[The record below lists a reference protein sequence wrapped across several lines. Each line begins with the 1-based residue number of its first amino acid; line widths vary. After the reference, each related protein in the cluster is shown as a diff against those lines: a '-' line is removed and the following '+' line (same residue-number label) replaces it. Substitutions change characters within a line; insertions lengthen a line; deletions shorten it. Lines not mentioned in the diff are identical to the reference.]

1 MASTRDYGFIF
12 FTFSVVWQL
21 EKEKDRWR
29 KKGNREGE
37 TDRQTDR
44 QTDIETQRRLSQK
57 EDDTVSVRLSTL
69 HHNSSPTP
77 QRSVSSA

>member
-1 MASTRDYGFIF
+1 MWLTILR
-12 FTFSVVWQL
+12 

-37 TDRQTDR
+37 TDRQTD
-44 QTDIETQRRLSQK
+44 IETQRGLSQK

-69 HHNSSPTP
+69 HHNSSSTP